1 MFCDARRAREQ
12 TRAGRTRSER
22 SGAGNAC
29 AHVQLDEI
37 QQLARVAGSLLRR
50 HDELLAL
57 LLYSGGQRLLRLL
70 LHRQLVASDR
80 PALKQVSK

>member
-1 MFCDARRAREQ
+1 
-12 TRAGRTRSER
+12 
-22 SGAGNAC
+22 
-29 AHVQLDEI
+29 VQLDEI

-70 LHRQLVASDR
+70 FHRQLVA
-80 PALKQVSK
+80 